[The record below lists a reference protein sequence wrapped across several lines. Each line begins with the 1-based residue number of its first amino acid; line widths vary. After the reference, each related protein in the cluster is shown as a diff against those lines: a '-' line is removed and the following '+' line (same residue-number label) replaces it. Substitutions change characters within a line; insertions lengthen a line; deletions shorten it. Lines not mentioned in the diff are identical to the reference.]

1 MRILEK
7 KNEVNSKEM
16 KMKITLFP
24 GCTVP
29 VRATNYE
36 MSFREVAGVLGIEIA
51 DIESFGCCG
60 YPMMAVSELSA
71 LSMAAYNLQMAEKA
85 NLPLVTLC
93 SACSG
98 FLKEVAFKLESDD
111 KLRGEINKILLQ
123 INPSYSYNGST
134 LVKHV
139 ARFLVED
146 IGVEEITKKIVRPL
160 KDIKVAIHYGCHF
173 VRPRK
178 LGYSDD
184 PENPESLD
192 RLVHLTGATP
202 VPYEG
207 LMDCCGGGILGIKED
222 SALLIAKR
230 KLDSISAI
238 GVDAI
243 VLICPFCSVMF
254 EGNQKKIEKIAG
266 KTYEIPVLY
275 YTQLLGLAFGLDA
288 ERLGFSMNRIKA
300 KTILD
305 KILSGF

>member
-1 MRILEK
+1 
-7 KNEVNSKEM
+7 
-16 KMKITLFP
+16 
-24 GCTVP
+24 
-29 VRATNYE
+29 
-36 MSFREVAGVLGIEIA
+36 
-51 DIESFGCCG
+51 
-60 YPMMAVSELSA
+60 
-71 LSMAAYNLQMAEKA
+71 
-85 NLPLVTLC
+85 
-93 SACSG
+93 
-98 FLKEVAFKLESDD
+98 
-111 KLRGEINKILLQ
+111 
-123 INPSYSYNGST
+123 
-134 LVKHV
+134 
-139 ARFLVED
+139 
-146 IGVEEITKKIVRPL
+146 
-160 KDIKVAIHYGCHF
+160 
-173 VRPRK
+173 
-178 LGYSDD
+178 
-184 PENPESLD
+184 
-192 RLVHLTGATP
+192 